1 MARKP
6 KKKGTSGA
14 ATHYISRRRACRKLQ
29 LSLKDFR
36 RLCIL
41 KGIYPVEPKHRRHV
55 NHGNSAHNTFY
66 LVKDI
71 KFIAHEP
78 IIQKFRDFK
87 IFIRKLRKAIG
98 KNERDTAEHIRNN
111 EPVYRLDHI
120 VKERYPTF
128 VDALRDIDDALS
140 MCYLFSSF
148 PKGKV
153 IKPHLVLLCRRVIVE
168 FMHYVIETRALRKV
182 FISIKGYYYQAEIMG
197 QTITWIVPHN
207 FSFRQPVD
215 VDFKIM
221 VTFTDFYVTLMGCV
235 NYKLYHALNL
245 HYPPKLEN
253 EPVEPAD
260 IDDEDEESERIA
272 SLNSKLKS
280 ILAGNMADDV
290 PQLDDFPEVEGETS
304 VDIKSEEE
312 KREKFL
318 NLFSGLKVFLG
329 REVPR
334 ESLTFVLR
342 SFGAEVSWDE
352 TLFVG
357 STFPEN
363 DPTVTHQISDR
374 PQLKKRLM
382 NRYYVQPQWV
392 YDCVNY
398 RKLLP
403 EQDYFVGEVLPPH
416 LSPFV
421 EEKEG
426 DYIPPE
432 RLAMLKA
439 QQGEELPAVSEGEST
454 EEEGTADDDG
464 APEEDV
470 PGSVEDEEEESEGDD
485 SEIDEERSEDDEEQS
500 EDDEEQSE
508 GDEESAKKKSRRSGS
523 DSAKKRKLATA
534 EPDEPAAV
542 TKKKPNIGV
551 QTGTVVREDPEKVA
565 QRIKSEEKRL
575 AVLMIPKKHK
585 RLYDKIVFGQKR
597 RAREAAALKQKREE
611 IKKTT
616 KKAKKK

>member
-1 MARKP
+1 M
-6 KKKGTSGA
+6 
-14 ATHYISRRRACRKLQ
+14 
-29 LSLKDFR
+29 
-36 RLCIL
+36 

-71 KFIAHEP
+71 RFIAHEP

-87 IFIRKLRKAIG
+87 IFIRRLRKAIG
-98 KNERDTAEHIRNN
+98 KNERDTAEHIRSN
-111 EPVYRLDHI
+111 EPVYRVDHI

-153 IKPHLVLLCRRVIVE
+153 VKPHLVQLCRRVIVE

-182 FISIKGYYYQAEIMG
+182 FVSIKGFYYQAEIMG

-235 NYKLYHALNL
+235 NYKLYHSLNL

-253 EPVEPAD
+253 EPAEPTEAE
-260 IDDEDEESERIA
+260 DEDEVSEHIA
-272 SLNSKLKS
+272 SLNNKLKS
-280 ILAGNMADDV
+280 VLTNAVADDA
-290 PQLDDFPEVEGETS
+290 PQIDDFPEVEGES
-304 VDIKSEEE
+304 NVDIKSEEE
-312 KREKFL
+312 RQKKFL

-352 TLFVG
+352 SLFVG
-357 STFPEN
+357 STFPES
-363 DPTVTHQISDR
+363 DPTVTHQIVDR
-374 PQLKKRLM
+374 PEVKKRYM

-398 RKLLP
+398 HKLLP
-403 EQDYFVGEVLPPH
+403 EQDYFMGEVLPPH

-426 DYIPPE
+426 DYVPPE
-432 RLAMLKA
+432 RLAMLRI
-439 QQGEELPAVSEGEST
+439 QRGEEPVASETESM
-454 EEEGTADDDG
+454 EEEGTAEDDG
-464 APEEDV
+464 SAEEGKNSDDIPESEEEQEDESD
-470 PGSVEDEEEESEGDD
+470 GEDSGVDKEEEECEEEESE
-485 SEIDEERSEDDEEQS
+485 DDEE
-500 EDDEEQSE
+500 EI
-508 GDEESAKKKSRRSGS
+508 KKSVSRKQRTKE
-523 DSAKKRKLATA
+523 ARKRKQ
-534 EPDEPAAV
+534 PAAESERV
-542 TKKKPNIGV
+542 VAPKKPLIGV
-551 QTGTVVREDPEKVA
+551 RPATVVREDPEKVA

-585 RLYDKIVFGQKR
+585 YLYEKIVFGQKR

-611 IKKTT
+611 IKKSS

>member
-87 IFIRKLRKAIG
+87 IFIRRLRKAIG
-98 KNERDTAEHIRNN
+98 KNERDTAEHIRSN
-111 EPVYRLDHI
+111 EPVYRVDHI

-153 IKPHLVLLCRRVIVE
+153 VKPHLVHLCRRVIVE

-182 FISIKGYYYQAEIMG
+182 FVSIKGFYYQAEIMG

-235 NYKLYHALNL
+235 NYKLYHSLNL

-253 EPVEPAD
+253 EPPEPTNA
-260 IDDEDEESERIA
+260 DDEDEVSERVA

-280 ILAGNMADDV
+280 VLTNAVADDA
-290 PQLDDFPEVEGETS
+290 PQMDDFPDVEGES
-304 VDIKSEEE
+304 NKDIKNEEE
-312 KREKFL
+312 KQKKFL

-352 TLFVG
+352 SLFVG

-363 DPTVTHQISDR
+363 DPTVTHQIVDR
-374 PQLKKRLM
+374 PEIKKRFM

-403 EQDYFVGEVLPPH
+403 EQDYFMGEVLPPH

-426 DYIPPE
+426 DYVPPE
-432 RLAMLKA
+432 RLAMLRV
-439 QQGEELPAVSEGEST
+439 QRGEEPVVSEEESMK
-454 EEEGTADDDG
+454 EEGTAEDDG
-464 APEEDV
+464 TAEEGKNSDDIPESEDEQDNESDGEESGDGKEEV
-470 PGSVEDEEEESEGDD
+470 SEEEEEESE
-485 SEIDEERSEDDEEQS
+485 DEEEV
-500 EDDEEQSE
+500 
-508 GDEESAKKKSRRSGS
+508 KKSASRKQRTKE
-523 DSAKKRKLATA
+523 AKKRKQPDA
-534 EPDEPAAV
+534 EFEPAVAS
-542 TKKKPNIGV
+542 KKPLIGV
-551 QTGTVVREDPEKVA
+551 KAATVVREDPEKVA

-611 IKKTT
+611 IKKSS

>member
-1 MARKP
+1 M
-6 KKKGTSGA
+6 
-14 ATHYISRRRACRKLQ
+14 
-29 LSLKDFR
+29 
-36 RLCIL
+36 
-41 KGIYPVEPKHRRHV
+41 EPTRRRHV
-55 NHGNSAHNTFY
+55 NHGNSVNNTFY

-71 KFIAHEP
+71 RFIAHEP

-87 IFIRKLRKAIG
+87 VFIRRLRKAIG

-140 MCYLFSSF
+140 MCHLFSSF

-153 IKPHLVLLCRRVIVE
+153 VKPHLVQLCRRVIVE

-221 VTFTDFYVTLMGCV
+221 VTFTDFYATLLGCV
-235 NYKLYHALNL
+235 NYKLYHSLNL

-253 EPVEPAD
+253 EPPEPAD
-260 IDDEDEESERIA
+260 PDDEDETSEHIA
-272 SLNSKLKS
+272 ALNSKLKS
-280 ILAGNMADDV
+280 ILNNVSDEA
-290 PQLDDFPEVEGETS
+290 PQIDDFPEVEGES
-304 VDIKSEEE
+304 SIDIKSEEE
-312 KREKFL
+312 KRKKFI
-318 NLFSGLKVFLG
+318 NLFSNLKVFLG
-329 REVPR
+329 REAPR

-342 SFGAEVSWDE
+342 SFGAEVSWDKSI
-352 TLFVG
+352 FAG
-357 STFPEN
+357 STFPED
-363 DPTVTHQISDR
+363 DPTVTHQIVDR
-374 PQLKKRLM
+374 PQLKKRLL

-403 EQDYFVGEVLPPH
+403 EQDYFPGETLPPH

-426 DYIPPE
+426 DYVPPE
-432 RLAMLKA
+432 RLAMLAA
-439 QQGEELPAVSEGEST
+439 QEGQEMPVPSEEEEEEDESM
-454 EEEGTADDDG
+454 EEEGTADDDNT
-464 APEEDV
+464 AEEGQASDV
-470 PGSVEDEEEESEGDD
+470 PESEDGQEDD
-485 SEIDEERSEDDEEQS
+485 SEADEEVDEEN
-500 EDDEEQSE
+500 SE
-508 GDEESAKKKSRRSGS
+508 GDEEEEDSEEDERRAKGKSRRQQKPKAQ
-523 DSAKKRKLATA
+523 DKRK
-534 EPDEPAAV
+534 PAVEQEEDAV
-542 TKKKPNIGV
+542 VPKRPRIGV
-551 QTGTVVREDPEKVA
+551 QPSAVVREDPEKVA

-597 RAREAAALKQKREE
+597 RKREAAALKQKREE
-611 IKKTT
+611 IKKSA
-616 KKAKKK
+616 KKAKKKIK

>member
-6 KKKGTSGA
+6 KK
-14 ATHYISRRRACRKLQ
+14 
-29 LSLKDFR
+29 
-36 RLCIL
+36 
-41 KGIYPVEPKHRRHV
+41 
-55 NHGNSAHNTFY
+55 
-66 LVKDI
+66 KDI

-87 IFIRKLRKAIG
+87 IFIRRLRKAIG
-98 KNERDTAEHIRNN
+98 KNERDTAEHIRSN
-111 EPVYRLDHI
+111 EPVYRVDHI

-153 IKPHLVLLCRRVIVE
+153 VKPHLVHLCRRVIVE

-182 FISIKGYYYQAEIMG
+182 FVSIKGFYYQAEIMG
-197 QTITWIVPHN
+197 QTVTWIVPHN

-235 NYKLYHALNL
+235 NYKLYHSLNL

-253 EPVEPAD
+253 EPAQPTDA
-260 IDDEDEESERIA
+260 DDEDEVSERVA

-280 ILAGNMADDV
+280 ILTSVVADDAA
-290 PQLDDFPEVEGETS
+290 QLDDFPERDAVAALSIG
-304 VDIKSEEE
+304 
-312 KREKFL
+312 
-318 NLFSGLKVFLG
+318 
-329 REVPR
+329 
-334 ESLTFVLR
+334 

-352 TLFVG
+352 SLFVG
-357 STFPEN
+357 STFSEK
-363 DPTVTHQISDR
+363 DPTVTHQIVDR
-374 PQLKKRLM
+374 PEVKKRYI

-403 EQDYFVGEVLPPH
+403 EQDYFMGEVLPPH

-426 DYIPPE
+426 DYVPPE
-432 RLAMLKA
+432 RQAMLRL
-439 QQGEELPAVSEGEST
+439 QRGEESEGEQ
-454 EEEGTADDDG
+454 EEESGG
-464 APEEDV
+464 EDSGV
-470 PGSVEDEEEESEGDD
+470 DQQEDSEDEEEED
-485 SEIDEERSEDDEEQS
+485 SDDDEEAVQK
-500 EDDEEQSE
+500 
-508 GDEESAKKKSRRSGS
+508 SASRKQRSKE
-523 DSAKKRKLATA
+523 AKKRKQPPM
-534 EPDEPAAV
+534 EPEPAVAP
-542 TKKKPNIGV
+542 KKPLIGV
-551 QTGTVVREDPEKVA
+551 QAATVIREDPEKVA

-611 IKKTT
+611 IKKSS